1 MLQVHAN
8 WGGTEILATLNSV
21 YAAPVAPNASRTVVF
36 LTDGGISGGEEDA
49 VFKLVSGQKST
60 SMKGMLSKG
69 KPDPNLPAVLCLGI
83 GDGVHRWA
91 ISLSSVQPNAVAC
104 SLSSSQRPT
113 CLDCTDRRGL
123 LDGIASRTGG
133 IAQYVTDQ
141 ESIARKVCKS

>member
-1 MLQVHAN
+1 MHAN

-21 YAAPVAPNASRTVVF
+21 YAAPVAPSASRTVVF

-49 VFKLVSGQKST
+49 VFKLVSSGRKS
-60 SMKGMLSKG
+60 MGLMGIFSKG
-69 KPDPNLPAVLCLGI
+69 KPDPNLPVVLCLGI

-91 ISLSSVQPNAVAC
+91 ISFLRLLTALAC